1 MVQSRGRILG
11 RVAGQTGIGT
21 RGVTSVVDSDY
32 INARAKG
39 VGTSANDSAGLGV
52 GTAGDLKFATNR
64 KTLHLYDGN
73 EWDRI
78 AGGTDAD
85 PVIVTDATN
94 TSISAATDSS
104 RMTFKVVDPE
114 GFPISYSITYMRDSD
129 KKFFTNDSSNLPPPL
144 AHPAI
149 ITKAIDGTATYRF
162 LNRTAESDGS
172 GNSTT
177 DLYKARYM
185 GSDGARH
192 AVSTK
197 NFRLSFGAYTMDNFV
212 FQTAQTSGPRG
223 PNLTRA
229 LAFYDTSTHSW
240 LNDTNYYNVLAGFAQ
255 GVQLWKPPADG
266 DYRIEMAGAQGGR
279 SNYNYQNHN
288 TSFPGGFGAKVTATL
303 TLSGS
308 SFYAIGV
315 GQLPQNNQESYLDV
329 GVGSGSGTQDG
340 GWSNY
345 TNPEYDASGTLDTPF
360 PTGVSEG
367 GMFHGGGG
375 ASWIGIYDG
384 TSTGADG
391 DIISAIPL
399 LVAGGGGSIRGGT
412 SNAIPAAYATAANAA
427 LTGDANQGKNGTYPS
442 NNTGGSN
449 GNGSTNNPG
458 GRAGTGGA
466 GWLSDHSAAINT
478 ATNYYEGGL
487 VAQALRTGGQG
498 ASMTNFT
505 YGYGYP
511 GGGFGGGGHG
521 GWGGSGGGGGYS
533 GGGSGGNTPEPYE
546 RGGGGGSSFITSGS
560 TYNPT
565 LVSESAT
572 HGHEGYVKVTKL

>member
-1 MVQSRGRILG
+1 MVSRTFK
-11 RVAGQTGIGT
+11 VAKAFG
-21 RGVTSVVDSDY
+21 
-32 INARAKG
+32 
-39 VGTSANDSAGLGV
+39 SAGVLSKATKAVPEAVGGAIEEVDNTDALGT
-52 GTAGDLKFATNR
+52 GTAGEQKFVTAN
-64 KTLHLYDGN
+64 KSLYVYDGS

-78 AGGTDAD
+78 AGGTDAG
-85 PVIVTDATN
+85 PVIVTDAANADVSGT
-94 TSISAATDSS
+94 TDSA
-104 RMTFKVVDPE
+104 RQTFKVVDPE

-129 KKFFTNDSSNLPPPL
+129 KVFFTNDSSNLPPPL

-149 ITKAIDGTATYRF
+149 ITKATDGTATYRF
-162 LNRTAESDGS
+162 LNRTTESDGS
-172 GNSTT
+172 GNSTK

-192 AVSTK
+192 AISTK
-197 NFRLSFGAYTMDNFV
+197 NFQLLFYSGAYQMTDFV

-223 PNLTRA
+223 PDLTRA

-240 LNDTNYYNVLAGFAQ
+240 LNDTSYYNVLTGFAQ
-255 GVQLWKPPADG
+255 GVQLWKPPEDG
-266 DYRIEMAGAQGGR
+266 NYTIEMAGAQGGR
-279 SNYNYQNHN
+279 SNYNFQSHGV
-288 TSFPGGFGAKVTATL
+288 SHPGGFGAKVTATL

-315 GQLPQNNQESYLDV
+315 GQLPQNSSNSYLNV
-329 GVGSGSGTQDG
+329 GVGSGSGVVDG

-345 TNPEYDASGTLDTPF
+345 TNPAYDASGTLDTPF
-360 PTGVSEG
+360 PSGYTEG

-375 ASWIGIYDG
+375 ASWIGVYDG

-399 LVAGGGGSIRGGT
+399 LVAGGGGSIRGG
-412 SNAIPAAYATAANAA
+412 SGDATAAASLTAAHAA
-427 LTGDANQGKNGTYPS
+427 LTGSANSGKTSGFNF
-442 NNTGGSN
+442 TGGSN
-449 GNGSTNNPG
+449 GNGSPNN
-458 GRAGTGGA
+458 AGTRQGSGGA
-466 GWLSDHSAAINT
+466 GWLSDHSGAI
-478 ATNYYEGGL
+478 AQDQYIGGFA
-487 VAQALRTGGQG
+487 AQALRTGGQG
-498 ASMTNFT
+498 ASMTSFVT
-505 YGYGYP
+505 GAGGVPYGYGYP

-533 GGGSGGNTPEPYE
+533 GGGSGANSSPYN
-546 RGGGGGSSFITSGS
+546 RGGGGGSSFITSNS

>member
-1 MVQSRGRILG
+1 MGSRGRILG
-11 RVAGQTGIGT
+11 RVAGQTGLA
-21 RGVTSVVDSDY
+21 VTG
-32 INARAKG
+32 AKG
-39 VGTSANDSAGLGV
+39 VKTASNDSDGLGT
-52 GTAGDLKFATNR
+52 GDAGDLKFATNR

-94 TSISAATDSS
+94 AAVSGTTDSA
-104 RMTFKVVDPE
+104 RQTFKVVDPE

-172 GNSTT
+172 GNSTK

-197 NFRLSFGAYTMDNFV
+197 NFQLSFGAYTMTDFV

-223 PNLTRA
+223 PNLARA

-240 LNDTNYYNVLAGFAQ
+240 LNDTNYYNILTGFAQ

-266 DYRIEMAGAQGGR
+266 NYTIEMAGAQGGR
-279 SNYNYQNHN
+279 SNYRYAEGYNYP
-288 TSFPGGFGAKVTATL
+288 TSPGGFGAKVTATL

-308 SFYAIGV
+308 AFYAIGV
-315 GQLPQNNQESYLDV
+315 GQLPQNRQASYLDI
-329 GVGSGSGTQDG
+329 GVGTGSGVPDG
-340 GWSNY
+340 GWSWY
-345 TNPEYDASGTLDTPF
+345 TNPAYDASGTLDTTPY
-360 PTGVSEG
+360 PAEAHGETYYHADV

-375 ASWIGIYDG
+375 ASWIGVYDG
-384 TSTGADG
+384 TSTGADN
-391 DIISAIPL
+391 DIISTIPL

-412 SNAIPAAYATAANAA
+412 ADATLPASLTAAHAA
-427 LTGDANQGKNGTYPS
+427 LTGDANQGKNGTFNS

-449 GNGSTNNPG
+449 GNGSPNGPG
-458 GRAGTGGA
+458 SRSGSGGA
-466 GWLSDHSAAINT
+466 GWLSDHSGTIDT
-478 ATNYYEGGL
+478 ANQRYENGYA
-487 VAQALRTGGQG
+487 AQALRTGGQG
-498 ASMTNFT
+498 ASMTQFD
-505 YGYGYP
+505 YSYGYP

-521 GWGGSGGGGGYS
+521 GYGGSGGGGGYS
-533 GGGSGGNTPEPYE
+533 GGGSGGNTPEPYN
-546 RGGGGGSSFITSGS
+546 RGGGGGSSFITSNS

>member
-1 MVQSRGRILG
+1 MVSRTF
-11 RVAGQTGIGT
+11 RVGKAFG
-21 RGVTSVVDSDY
+21 
-32 INARAKG
+32 AKG
-39 VGTSANDSAGLGV
+39 VLAKATRSVPEAVGGVEAVSNDSAGLGT
-52 GTAGDLKFATNR
+52 GNPGDLKFASNR

-94 TSISAATDSS
+94 ADVAGTTDSA
-104 RMTFKVVDPE
+104 RQTFKVVDPE

-149 ITKAIDGTATYRF
+149 ITKATDGTATYRF

-197 NFRLSFGAYTMDNFV
+197 NFKLSFGAYTMTDFV

-223 PNLTRA
+223 PDLTRA

-240 LNDTNYYNVLAGFAQ
+240 LNDTNYYNILTGFAQ
-255 GVQLWKPPADG
+255 GVQIWKPPADG
-266 DYRIEMAGAQGGR
+266 NYTIEMAGAQGGR
-279 SNYNYQNHN
+279 SNYRYDDYALSH
-288 TSFPGGFGAKVTATL
+288 PGGFGAKITATL
-303 TLSGS
+303 TLSAS
-308 SFYAIGV
+308 TFYAIGV
-315 GQLPQNNQESYLDV
+315 GQLPQNRQASYLDV
-329 GVGSGSGTQDG
+329 GVGTGSGIPDG
-340 GWSNY
+340 GWSWY
-345 TNPEYDASGTLDTPF
+345 TNPAYDASGTLDTPF
-360 PTGVSEG
+360 PTGETYDNHDV

-384 TSTGADG
+384 TSTGADN
-391 DIISAIPL
+391 DFISAIPL
-399 LVAGGGGSIRGGT
+399 LVAGGGGSIRGGGGDATQASALT
-412 SNAIPAAYATAANAA
+412 SAHAA
-427 LTGDANQGKNGTYPS
+427 LTGDANSGKDGTMGY
-442 NNTGGSN
+442 NGGSN
-449 GNGSTNNPG
+449 GNGSPDNPG
-458 GRAGTGGA
+458 NRGGSGGA
-466 GWLSDHSAAINT
+466 GWLSDHSGAIT
-478 ATNYYEGGL
+478 TTNQHYEGGFA
-487 VAQALRTGGQG
+487 AQALRTGGQG
-498 ASMTNFT
+498 ASMTEFD
-505 YGYGYP
+505 YSYGYP

-521 GWGGSGGGGGYS
+521 GYGGSGGGGGYS
-533 GGGSGGNTPEPYE
+533 GGGSGGNTTPYT
-546 RGGGGGSSFITSGS
+546 RGGGGGSSFITSNS